1 MFCLTGLGVEPQQVV
16 LGEAESAD
24 RGLRS
29 YAAVRSMPVVTVEP
43 SRQLCGAVIR
53 GRIGPGIGPFPEGG
67 LDEAF
72 SLAIGPGRIGAGP
85 EVLEPEPPA
94 GLGKRLGAVAGAVVG
109 HDAQDADAKARKVG
123 QSGLQESDGALLPLV
138 GQDLD
143 ESDARGVVEADVD
156 ELPAG
161 AAAPGGT
168 RAGDAVADLLEA
180 AELLMSRWISSPGLA
195 RS

>member
-1 MFCLTGLGVEPQQVV
+1 MSTPAKTLRDSAKARLTDMTTGLYMISATCGLVDAVCFLALGGVF
-16 LGEAESAD
+16 AEMMTGNLLLMALSIGTGSAAGQSA
-24 RGLRS
+24 R
-29 YAAVRSMPVVTVEP
+29 YIPAIM
-43 SRQLCGAVIR
+43 
-53 GRIGPGIGPFPEGG
+53 
-67 LDEAF
+67 AF
-72 SLAIGPGRIGAGP
+72 SL
-85 EVLEPEPPA
+85 LEPEPPA

-161 AAAPGGT
+161 ALIRRP
-168 RAGDAVADLLEA
+168 RLLRGPPEA
-180 AELLMSRWISSPGLA
+180 AGFLMSRWISSPGLA